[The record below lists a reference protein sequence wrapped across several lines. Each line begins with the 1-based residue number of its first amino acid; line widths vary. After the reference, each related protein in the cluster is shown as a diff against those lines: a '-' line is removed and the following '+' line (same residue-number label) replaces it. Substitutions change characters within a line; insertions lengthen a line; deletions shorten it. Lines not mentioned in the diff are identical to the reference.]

1 VWFHLRIPVVSV
13 LKLAVFPATVMPH
26 GLFLG
31 SHLATV
37 DRLDT
42 APVPPPERGE
52 DDGVISLI
60 RRARMNALPKKDW
73 TVILPA
79 RWRKQPE
86 HVDPS
91 HPAFPS
97 EEEVEE
103 VEQTKEEK
111 EADATWEREQARYE
125 AEVKTFDRVEFVSV
139 SIAHSTV
146 SRDVRG
152 SL

>member
-1 VWFHLRIPVVSV
+1 V
-13 LKLAVFPATVMPH
+13 LPATVMPH

-60 RRARMNALPKKDW
+60 RRARMNALPRKDW

-79 RWRKQPE
+79 RWRKRSE
-86 HVDPS
+86 HVDAS
-91 HPAFPS
+91 SLTFPS
-97 EEEVEE
+97 DEEVEE
-103 VEQTKEEK
+103 VEPTKEEK
-111 EADATWEREQARYE
+111 EADAKWEREQARYE
-125 AEVKTFDRVEFVSV
+125 AEVRTFDRVEFVSV

-146 SRDVRG
+146 SRGICR
-152 SL
+152 SC